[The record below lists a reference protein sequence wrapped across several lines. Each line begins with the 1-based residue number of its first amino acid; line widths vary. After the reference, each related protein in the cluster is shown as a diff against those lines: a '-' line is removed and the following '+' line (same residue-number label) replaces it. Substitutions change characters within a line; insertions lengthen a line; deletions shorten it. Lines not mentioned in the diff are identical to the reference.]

1 MSYLT
6 QVALVGC
13 GGFVGS
19 SLRFMVNGWVQAA
32 TPASSFPYGTLVVN
46 VVGCLTIGVLG
57 GLADARQALDPAL
70 RLLVFT
76 GVIGGFTTFSAFAY
90 ETLSL
95 ARHVDLASALAN
107 VALQVVLGI
116 GAAWLGYAA
125 THGV

>member
-6 QVALVGC
+6 QIALVGC

-19 SLRFMVNGWVQAA
+19 TLRFMVNGWVHAA
-32 TPASSFPYGTLVVN
+32 MPASSFPYGTLVVN
-46 VVGCLTIGVLG
+46 VIGCLTIGILG
-57 GLADARQALDPAL
+57 GLADLRQTLDPAL

-76 GVIGGFTTFSAFAY
+76 GVLGGFTTFSAFAY

-95 ARHVDLASALAN
+95 ARHVDLAPALGN
-107 VALQVVLGI
+107 VALQVILGI
-116 GAAWLGYAA
+116 SAAWLGYAA